1 MGKED
6 QAQGMTGC
14 FFISKITLHKKG
26 LERGWN
32 RSPGA
37 NGTRRFSFAES
48 AVKFF
53 IPAVASWPA
62 QLVPGAGD
70 MLRWQE
76 V

>member
-6 QAQGMTGC
+6 QARGMTGC

-37 NGTRRFSFAES
+37 MAH
-48 AVKFF
+48 
-53 IPAVASWPA
+53 
-62 QLVPGAGD
+62 AGFH
-70 MLRWQE
+70 LQK
-76 V
+76 VL